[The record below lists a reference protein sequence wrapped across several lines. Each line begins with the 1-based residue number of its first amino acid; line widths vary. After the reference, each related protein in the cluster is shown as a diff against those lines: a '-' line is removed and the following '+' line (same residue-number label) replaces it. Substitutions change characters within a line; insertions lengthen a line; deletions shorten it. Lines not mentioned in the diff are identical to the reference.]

1 LLRMSMDLPDEAQ
14 TVPLCRK
21 TIRAV
26 LQELDVDPD
35 RAFEIELVVSEAAAN
50 VIRHAY
56 AHPGNR
62 YLVCIE
68 IHMDRMLL
76 QVEDHGR
83 GFSHAAVPPPD
94 EEQFGGRGIWLIEQ
108 LAEVAHFR
116 TPSGGGCRMEAEFA
130 LRTPSP
136 ERSECLPQA

>member
-1 LLRMSMDLPDEAQ
+1 MSLDLPDEAQ

-35 RAFEIELVVSEAAAN
+35 QAFEIELVVSEAAAN

-56 AHPGNR
+56 THPGNR

-83 GFSHAAVPPPD
+83 GFSHAAVPAPD
-94 EEQFGGRGIWLIEQ
+94 EDQCGGRGIWLIEQ
-108 LAEVAHFR
+108 LAEVAFFR
-116 TPSGGGCRMEAEFA
+116 MLSGGGCRMEAEFA
-130 LRTPSP
+130 LQP
-136 ERSECLPQA
+136 RSLQRNESLP

>member
-1 LLRMSMDLPDEAQ
+1 MSLDLPDEAH

-26 LQELDVDPD
+26 LHELAVDPD

-68 IHMDRMLL
+68 INADRVLL
-76 QVEDHGR
+76 QVDDHGR
-83 GFSHAAVPPPD
+83 GFTRAAVPDPD
-94 EEQFGGRGIWLIEQ
+94 EERSGGRGIWLIEQ
-108 LAEVAHFR
+108 LAEVSRFR
-116 TPSGGGCRMEAEFA
+116 TLSGGGCRMQAEFA
-130 LRTPSP
+130 LQIPSP
-136 ERSECLPQA
+136 QRNESLSQG